1 MSDYR
6 NTDFEGA
13 AKATKRLVDHGN
25 TPDNLSNVVIET
37 LIQMSAEQRINIW
50 HRETGLSV
58 ESLAAL
64 YRLYETGAGYRL
76 ARRYGQYE
84 ANRIEEELK
93 RHEVKSN
100 GSRNGEDD
108 DEES

>member
-25 TPDNLSNVVIET
+25 TPDNLSAVVLET
-37 LIQMSAEQRINIW
+37 LVEMSAESRINIW
-50 HRETGLSV
+50 HRETGLSI

-64 YRLYETGAGYRL
+64 YRLYETGAGYRA
-76 ARRYGQYE
+76 ARRFGQYE
-84 ANRIEEELK
+84 AGRIERELK
-93 RHEVKSN
+93 RREVSGN
-100 GSRNGEDD
+100 GSDNDED
-108 DEES
+108 S